1 GGTVPQFQLFNDEIE
16 RIGKILKE
24 FLKNSAAKA
33 AILTDISG
41 VVMSKQ
47 GFVQRYDVEAI
58 AVLSANAISATRQMA
73 SIIGESIF
81 NEVIFNG
88 KRNNTYITVFGD
100 TNILVTIFDNSTTLG
115 LVRLYAYKASEEL
128 NQIISK
134 IKERSEKT

>member
-1 GGTVPQFQLFNDEIE
+1 MPQFQLFNDEIE